1 MGLDLPKFMRNR
13 FFEILKKTSYSAA
26 KGAIVTHRVY
36 TRTKDNSGRVT
47 NVTTKD
53 TAIDGYVHYITP
65 NDAELLE
72 QGWAQVGDAALFTK
86 HNYTINI
93 EDSIIDTESVE
104 WEVMKLINRPIIQG
118 LVTHQEFALK
128 RRE

>member
-1 MGLDLPKFMRNR
+1 MGVDLASFMRER
-13 FFEILKKTSYSAA
+13 YFEILKGTSFSAA
-26 KGAIVTHRVY
+26 QGTTVTHRVY
-36 TRTKDNSGRVT
+36 TRTKDNKGRLSDIT
-47 NVTTKD
+47 ETDTT
-53 TAIDGYVHYITP
+53 IDGFMQYVTP

-72 QGWAQVGDAALFTK
+72 QGWVQVGDAMFFTK

-104 WEVMKLINRPIIQG
+104 WEVTKLVNRPIIHGQ
-118 LVTHQEFALK
+118 VIHQEFALK